1 MNILHS
7 KQSEGEAEE
16 KSVLNWMP
24 EEDEILEGQLAIDV
38 YQKDDRIII
47 KSTIAGVKPEDLSI
61 TLHNDLLTIKGA
73 RFAEQEIKEED
84 YLYREC
90 YWGNFS
96 RSIILPA
103 EVEQKE
109 IKASLE
115 NGVLTISLKKAGE
128 PVKIKVEEDNE

>member
-1 MNILHS
+1 
-7 KQSEGEAEE
+7 
-16 KSVLNWMP
+16 MP
-24 EEDEILEGQLAIDV
+24 EEEDVLEGQLAIDV
-38 YQKDDRIII
+38 YQKDGRIII
-47 KSTIAGVKPEDLSI
+47 KSTIAGVRPEDLSI
-61 TLHNDLLTIKGA
+61 TLHNDLLNIKGA
-73 RFAEQEIKEED
+73 RFAEQEIDDED

-115 NGVLTISLKKAGE
+115 NGILTISLKKAGD
-128 PVKIKVEEDNE
+128 PVKIKVEEEESN